1 MQIERPWVYITQ
13 TASVI
18 GPVPIQLSRAQ
29 GKIIIEIVSGVVNAL
44 ASFYRKTIVVKKIA
58 CTIK

>member
-1 MQIERPWVYITQ
+1 MQVERPWVYITQ

-29 GKIIIEIVSGVVNAL
+29 GKVIVEIVRSDINSL
-44 ASFYRKTIVVKKIA
+44 ASFYRETVSVKKIA